1 MPSGPAARVEANLAA
16 LRVLRTVRAQARP
29 ADPSELHVLAGWSGW
44 GAVPDVFDEAS
55 GRFAAVRAELAE
67 LLSPAELAAAARNT
81 LNAHYTDPSLA
92 AQVWSA
98 LRELGFTSGRVLE
111 PGCGS
116 GNFLG
121 LAPAG
126 AQLVGVELEPVT
138 AGIAATLY
146 PHAQVLAES
155 FADTRVPEGSFDLVV
170 GNVPFGKAALSDP
183 VHNRGGH
190 SIHNHFVIKGL
201 HLTAPG
207 GLVAVITSRYTL
219 DAANPAARREIAG
232 LADLVGAIRLPASAH
247 QRTAG
252 TRVVTDLLVLR
263 RRETDADPAPVDW
276 ERTELAQL
284 GAGDPVR
291 INSYFLHHP
300 EMVCGRLEVARGQF
314 SATELTVT
322 SDQPPARLL
331 ADALARLVEHGRA
344 DELTH
349 QPVATDRARRAALVG
364 RSPNLHDG
372 HLAPAGDGFTQL
384 TATGPQP
391 YLVAASQRAELRS
404 LLGLRDCVV
413 ELLAAE
419 AASAQD
425 TDEVVRLRELL
436 NHRYELYAGTY
447 GPINRFSWRRT
458 GRTHPDTGEDLL
470 ARINPRQGGF
480 RTDPHAPLVYALEQF
495 DSATQRASK
504 ASILTQ
510 RVVAPRVTPLGADTP
525 ADALAICMDNRGRVE
540 LGEVARLLGVT
551 ESDART
557 QLGTLVFAD
566 PAQGGR
572 LVPAA
577 EYLSGN
583 VRDKLDTARAA
594 AEDDPALQANIDA
607 LAEVLPADIAP
618 EDIVARLGA
627 SWIDQRHVQAF
638 LRETFADQWL
648 TVEHAYGAQWTVKG
662 IESGV
667 AATDTWGTPDLPAP
681 RIAQLLL
688 CQRPVLVHDEIEY
701 TLPGGDTAT
710 RRVLNTAKTVTAQ
723 AKAQELG
730 ERFSDWVWEEPARAV
745 ELAATYNRTFNS
757 LVLRSY
763 DDVELSLP
771 GLALTFRPNPHQVA
785 AAARMIAEP
794 AVGLWHEVGAGKTAE
809 MAMGVM
815 ELRRLGLVRKPA
827 IVIPNH
833 MIEQFSR
840 EFNQLYPRARVLA
853 ASSADLTRDR
863 RRTFVAR
870 VATGDW
876 DAVIMTRGAFER
888 IPMSPEAQ
896 RDYLNEQLDVLRAA
910 IERQKASGERSYS
923 LKRMETSLL
932 NAEERIKDKLVREHD
947 PAVTF
952 ERSGIDYLVVD
963 EAHDYKNLRTA
974 SNIPGAAIDGS
985 SRASD
990 MEMKL
995 HWLRSQHPGGRVV
1008 TFATATPIA
1017 NSITEAHV
1025 MQRYLRP
1032 DLLAAAGVLD
1042 FDTWA
1047 ATFGQTT
1054 TDVEL
1059 SPDGGSFRLKSRF
1072 ARFHNVPELLRMWW
1086 VSGDVKTAEDLNLPR
1101 PELLARPDGVRAP
1114 RTLTIDASAQLTEFI
1129 GELAARAERVGSRAV
1144 DPSEDNMLLIAGDG
1158 RAAALDLRLV
1168 GLTPPS
1174 GESKLEI
1181 AADNIAGIHSRHAGD
1196 RFVDPAGNPHPTP
1209 GALQL
1214 VFCDLSTP
1222 RSDRWNAYDELR
1234 DLLAARGL
1242 PRAAVRFIH
1251 EARNDKEKAELFEAA
1266 RTGKVS
1272 VLVGSTSKMGVGTNV
1287 QARAVALH
1295 HLDCPWRPADLAQR
1309 DGRALRRGNQYSEIG
1324 IYRYVVEGSF
1334 DAYSWQTVARKATFI
1349 AQLMRG
1355 RLDVR
1360 EIEDIG
1366 DSALSFN
1373 EVKALAAGNP
1383 LLLDKAKA
1391 DAELTRLERLER
1403 SHTQARGRLRYLISD
1418 NEHRITR
1425 LGEDIDRIEHAIA
1438 TRRDTR
1444 GEAFAMTVAGRLFT
1458 SRADA
1463 GAALATR
1470 LLAAADQ
1477 AGPHPRTLRG
1487 LVNIGGLTFDAT
1499 VHRDER
1505 EPEYVLALAEVPQAR
1520 VRGPLTSLRETAPAS
1535 LPVRLEN
1542 RLVSLDRTLAECRDQ
1557 LDRCHGEISRAQQQ
1571 LGKPF
1576 GYAAE
1581 LEQARTRVTSLN
1593 DQITALA
1600 QTSEPTPP
1608 ASHGGDPPDR
1618 VGAAV
1623 TAARAAAA
1631 AVSTTPQH
1639 TSSPPASAS
1648 SPSVAAH
1655 QTTAPSAGPGPIYP
1669 RRHR

>member
-1 MPSGPAARVEANLAA
+1 MRL
-16 LRVLRTVRAQARP
+16 LRRLQTDGRT
-29 ADPSELHVLAGWSGW
+29 ADPDEQRELARWSGW
-44 GAVPDVFDEAS
+44 GAVPEVFDEAS
-55 GRFAAVRAELAE
+55 DRFADARAELAG
-67 LLSPAELAAAARNT
+67 LLSPTEFAAASRNT
-81 LNAHYTDPSLA
+81 LNAHYTDPALA
-92 AQVWSA
+92 AEVWSA
-98 LRELGFTSGRVLE
+98 LRGLGFQGGRVLE

-116 GNFLG
+116 GNFIG

-126 AQLVGVELEPVT
+126 ARMVGVELEPVT
-138 AGIAATLY
+138 AGIAAALY
-146 PHAQVLAES
+146 PEAQVLTES
-155 FADTRVPEGSFDLVV
+155 FADTRIPEGSFDLVV
-170 GNVPFGKAALSDP
+170 GNVPFAKAALSDP
-183 VHNRGGH
+183 VHNRRGH
-190 SIHNHFVIKGL
+190 SIHNHFILKSL
-201 HLTAPG
+201 RLTAPG

-219 DAANPAARREIAG
+219 DAANPAARREIAD

-263 RRETDADPAPVDW
+263 RREADAEPAPVDW

-284 GAGDPVR
+284 GDGDPVR
-291 INSYFLHHP
+291 VNSYFLTHP
-300 EMVCGRLEVARGQF
+300 EMVCGRLGAGRGQF
-314 SATELTVT
+314 SNAELTVT
-322 SDQPPARLL
+322 SDQPHAPML
-331 ADALARLVEHGRA
+331 ADRLARLVEHARTAG
-344 DELTH
+344 LTH
-349 QPVATDRARRAALVG
+349 DPVPADRSRPVALVG
-364 RSPNLHDG
+364 RPPNLHDG
-372 HLAPAGDGFTQL
+372 HLVAEDDGFTQL
-384 TATGPQP
+384 TPAGPESYP
-391 YLVAASQRAELRS
+391 VPASQRAELRE

-413 ELLAAE
+413 DLLAAE
-419 AASAQD
+419 AASAED
-425 TDEVVRLRELL
+425 TDQVVRLREQL
-436 NHRYELYAGTY
+436 NRRYDAYAGTY

-470 ARINPRQGGF
+470 ARITPPQGRF
-480 RTDPHAPLVYALEQF
+480 RADPHAPLVYALEQF
-495 DSATQRASK
+495 DSATQRATK

-510 RVVAPRVTPLGADTP
+510 RVVAPRATPLGADTP
-525 ADALAICMDNRGRVE
+525 QDALAICLDNLGRVDLPE
-540 LGEVARLLGVT
+540 IARLLGAT
-551 ESDART
+551 EVDARD
-557 QLGTLVFAD
+557 QLGTLVFTD
-566 PAQGGR
+566 PDRLGR

-583 VRDKLDTARAA
+583 VRDKLDLARTAAQ
-594 AEDDPALQANIDA
+594 DDPALQVNIDA
-607 LAEVLPADIAP
+607 LTEVLPADIAQ

-627 SWIDQRHVQAF
+627 SWIHERHVQAF
-638 LRETFADQWL
+638 LRQALDDRWL

-667 AATDTWGTPDLPAP
+667 AATSTWGTPDLPAP
-681 RIAQLLL
+681 KLAQLLL
-688 CQRPVLVHDEIEY
+688 QQKPVLVHDEIEY
-701 TLPGGDTAT
+701 TLPSGDTTT
-710 RRVLNTAKTVTAQ
+710 RRVLNTAKTVAAQ
-723 AKAQELG
+723 AKAEELG
-730 ERFSDWVWEEPARAV
+730 QRFSEWVWEEPARAV

-763 DDVELSLP
+763 DDIKLSLP

-827 IVIPNH
+827 VVIPNH

-840 EFNQLYPRARVLA
+840 EFQQLYPRARILA
-853 ASSADLTRDR
+853 ASSADLTRER

-896 RDYLNEQLDVLRAA
+896 RAYLDQQLEVLRAA
-910 IERQKASGERSYS
+910 IARQKGSGERSYS
-923 LKRMETSLL
+923 LKRMENSLL
-932 NAEERIKDKLVREHD
+932 NAEERIKDKIAREHD

-974 SNIPGAAIDGS
+974 SNIPGAAIDGAT
-985 SRASD
+985 RASD

-995 HWLRSQHPGGRVV
+995 HWLRGQHPNGRVV

-1032 DLLAAAGVLD
+1032 DLLDAAGVLD

-1047 ATFGQTT
+1047 ATFGRTT

-1101 PELLARPDGVRAP
+1101 PKLLARPDGQRAP
-1114 RTLTIDASAQLTEFI
+1114 RTITIAPSTQLTDFI
-1129 GELAARAERVGSRAV
+1129 GHLADRAERVQSRAV
-1144 DPSEDNMLLIAGDG
+1144 EPTEDNMLMIAGDG
-1158 RAAALDLRLV
+1158 RSAALDLRLV
-1168 GLTPPS
+1168 GLRPPP

-1181 AADNIAGIHSRHAGD
+1181 AADNIAGIHARHAGD
-1196 RFVDPAGNPHPTP
+1196 RFVDPAGNPHPRP

-1222 RSDRWNAYDELR
+1222 RGDRWNAYDELR
-1234 DLLAARGL
+1234 GLLVARGL
-1242 PRAAVRFIH
+1242 PRDGVRFIH

-1272 VLVGSTSKMGVGTNV
+1272 VLIGSTNKMGVGTNV

-1309 DGRALRRGNQYSEIG
+1309 DGRALRRGNQYAEIG
-1324 IYRYVVEGSF
+1324 LYRYVVEGSF

-1383 LLLDKAKA
+1383 LLLDKARA

-1403 SHTQARGRLRYLISD
+1403 AHVQARGRLRYLISE
-1418 NEHRITR
+1418 NEHTIGGLTD
-1425 LGEDIDRIEHAIA
+1425 DISRIEHAIA
-1438 TRRDTR
+1438 ARRDTR
-1444 GEAFAMTVAGRLFT
+1444 GDAFAMTVDGRTFT

-1470 LLAAADQ
+1470 LLAALDR
-1477 AGPHPRTLRG
+1477 AGPEPRTSRG
-1487 LVNIGGLTFDAT
+1487 LVELGGLKFDAT
-1499 VHRDER
+1499 VHRDQR
-1505 EPEYVLALAEVPQAR
+1505 GAGYTLVVADVPQAR
-1520 VRGPLTSLRETAPAS
+1520 AVGTVESLRETAPAAMA
-1535 LPVRLEN
+1535 VRLEN
-1542 RLVSLDRTLAECRDQ
+1542 RLVSLDRTLTECRDR
-1557 LDRCHGEISRAQQQ
+1557 LDRCRGEIARAHEQI
-1571 LGKPF
+1571 GRPF
-1576 GYAAE
+1576 TYASE
-1581 LEQARTRVTSLN
+1581 LDRARARATDLNEQIN
-1593 DQITALA
+1593 NLA
-1600 QTSEPTPP
+1600 KSSEPERPTGTGGESTDPVEPP
-1608 ASHGGDPPDR
+1608 VA
-1618 VGAAV
+1618 
-1623 TAARAAAA
+1623 AARAAATTVSVIPGTA
-1631 AVSTTPQH
+1631 AAGQAAPARQLAPPTVVPDHSP
-1639 TSSPPASAS
+1639 TSR
-1648 SPSVAAH
+1648 
-1655 QTTAPSAGPGPIYP
+1655 TD